1 MKSRRILVAAVC
13 LVVVSACASS
23 ADKRDPS
30 VAPGINAGYGTEAG
44 RATTLKILEGE
55 GREKYQKPDEVIR
68 NMALKEGDVVCEVG
82 AGSGYFTPFL
92 SKAVGGTGKVY
103 AEDPQVE
110 FVDLLKKK
118 TTAQGLNN
126 VEIVLGTYTDTNLAD
141 RVCDVTLL
149 LDVYHHFEWPK
160 PMLDAIK
167 RDTKPRGRLIVVDF
181 YRRQNEVFD
190 KWGIDAAKHLR
201 LDLDGVVEEITA
213 HGWNHVDTR
222 RFLDYQYFAVFTP
235 R

>member
-1 MKSRRILVAAVC
+1 
-13 LVVVSACASS
+13 
-23 ADKRDPS
+23 
-30 VAPGINAGYGTEAG
+30 
-44 RATTLKILEGE
+44 
-55 GREKYQKPDEVIR
+55 
-68 NMALKEGDVVCEVG
+68 
-82 AGSGYFTPFL
+82 
-92 SKAVGGTGKVY
+92 
-103 AEDPQVE
+103 
-110 FVDLLKKK
+110 
-118 TTAQGLNN
+118 
-126 VEIVLGTYTDTNLAD
+126 
-141 RVCDVTLL
+141 
-149 LDVYHHFEWPK
+149 
-160 PMLDAIK
+160 MLDAIT